1 MNLKKITRGHRLIAL
16 WAVCILVLY
25 AAGTIAGA
33 NKLKEYRK
41 ETEEFRQAWLEAA
54 TTDPGGA
61 VSNIETEHG
70 REPVEVLTGIY
81 VNRISAISISESGW
95 TADFNIWFRWDGSD
109 VAPGETFQIV
119 NGIIEHRELVDS
131 WTEGNDNYRRY
142 SVRARLTANI
152 DRSRFP
158 FSDQAFAIQVEDRI
172 NGADRIIYVP
182 DERESGINRREI
194 EADLEI
200 TQTLASV
207 KHHVY
212 RSDFS
217 DPQSPVDELK
227 IHSRFIYVFLIS
239 APGGDYYFKLFQA
252 LFACIAITFITLFI
266 KPIHVDPRFGLGVGA
281 FFAAVGNNIYV
292 ASVLPGSSGVSLASM
307 INGIGLATIFLIM
320 VQSAISLYLFDTRG
334 EEKLSRFFDHVSFSV
349 MLPCY
354 LVINFVL
361 PMVARS

>member
-1 MNLKKITRGHRLIAL
+1 MNLKKIMRGHRLIAL
-16 WAVCILVLY
+16 WALGILVLY

-33 NKLKEYRK
+33 NKLMEYRK

-54 TTDPGGA
+54 TTDPGEA
-61 VSNIETEHG
+61 VSNIETDHG

-81 VNRISAISISESGW
+81 VNRISDISISKSGW

-119 NGIIEHRELVDS
+119 NGIIEHKDLVDS
-131 WTEGNDNYRRY
+131 WTEGNDHYRRY

-152 DRSRFP
+152 DPSRFP
-158 FSDQAFAIQVEDRI
+158 FSDQALSIQVEDRI
-172 NGADRIIYVP
+172 NGADRILYVP
-182 DERESGINRREI
+182 DEIDSGINRLEI
-194 EADLEI
+194 EANLEV
-200 TQTLASV
+200 TRALASV
-207 KHHVY
+207 KQHVY

-217 DPQSPVDELK
+217 DPGSPVDGLR
-227 IHSRFIYVFLIS
+227 IHSRFIYVFLLS
-239 APGGDYYFKLFQA
+239 APGGGYYFKLFQA
-252 LFACIAITFITLFI
+252 LFACIAIAFVTFFI

-307 INGIGLATIFLIM
+307 INGIGLATIFLTM

-334 EEKLSRFFDHVSFSV
+334 KEKLSKLFDNVSFAV

-354 LVINFVL
+354 LVINLVL